1 MAQAESARE
10 STWIPFAWSAVLGR
24 TRLDGHVHLLA
35 SPTYRQVLRAEPWLR
50 RSIPVLIVSFVVIM
64 ALTRIVGV
72 LETRQALEDGARD
85 EVVLIA
91 ATLAGQLG
99 REENHP
105 ADAGWAAAIMPMI
118 QDVLPARA
126 TAEGRQILIADGEG
140 RIKLASPPSPAY
152 DNRLLTDVFGTA
164 QPLTTFGARAGAMAL
179 TLTDGRR
186 ALAAVHHIDDNAGS
200 VAVFQPEDRI
210 YDDWRHNL
218 RTTLTLFAFTA
229 VILLVLTYAYFA
241 QVIRANSADALY
253 ALTAARTET
262 AFRRGRCGFW
272 DWDLARG
279 RFYWSAS
286 MFEMLGLEHGPGLIG
301 FGDVAKLV
309 HPEDVDFASFADGL
323 ITGDL
328 HTLDKAFRMRKAD
341 GSWLWFRV
349 RAEVVDRTETGSR
362 HLVGIAA
369 DITEHR
375 SLVETTV
382 AADLRLRDAIETISE
397 AFVLWDADNRLV
409 MCNSKYQQLHELA
422 DRDIRPGTPYTDVMR
437 VARQPLVRQPVGT
450 EEAAEDGACSFEAEI
465 EDGRWLQISERRT
478 KDGGFVSVGTD
489 ITPLK
494 RHEERLVE
502 SEKRLMGTVLDLRS
516 SRRKLEIQA
525 QQLVELAQKYSE
537 EKVRAEEANKIKS
550 DFLANISHELR
561 TPLNAIIGFSEI
573 MSQGDMLGAF
583 GPEKYS
589 EYSHDIHD
597 SGMFLLNVI
606 NDILDMSKIEA
617 GRMELAHERVRLDEI
632 LAEASRIISH
642 AAEEKRLEVIP
653 EVEAGLSFIGDRRA
667 IKQVVLNLLSNAV
680 KFTPDG
686 GRVTLSASKDASG
699 VSIAIVD
706 TGIGIPADHIATL
719 GRPFVQ
725 VENQFT
731 KSHKGSGLGLAIARS
746 LVELQGGRMTIA
758 STANVGTTVTLT
770 FPPQRGSVAADQ
782 ATEGAAVLHER
793 EDALV

>member
-1 MAQAESARE
+1 M
-10 STWIPFAWSAVLGR
+10 
-24 TRLDGHVHLLA
+24 LA
-35 SPTYRQVLRAEPWLR
+35 SPAYRQVLRAEPWLR
-50 RSIPVLIVSFVVIM
+50 RSIPVLIVTFVAVM
-64 ALTRIVGV
+64 ALTRLVGIM
-72 LETRQALEDGARD
+72 ETRQALENGARD
-85 EVVLIA
+85 EAQLIA

-99 REENHP
+99 RVEDRLATDGWTTTVKPLVDDLLPAHATADGREILVADGDGRIRFAQP
-105 ADAGWAAAIMPMI
+105 AD
-118 QDVLPARA
+118 PAH
-126 TAEGRQILIADGEG
+126 LD
-140 RIKLASPPSPAY
+140 
-152 DNRLLTDVFGTA
+152 RLLTDVFGTA
-164 QPLTTFGARAGAMAL
+164 QPLTTFGAKAGAISL
-179 TLTDGRR
+179 VLPDGRR
-186 ALAAVHHIDDNAGS
+186 AVATIHHAEGNLGS

-210 YDDWRHNL
+210 YDDWRRNL

-253 ALTAARTET
+253 ALTTARTET

-286 MFEMLGLEHGPGLIG
+286 MFEMLGLENSAGLIG
-301 FGDVAKLV
+301 FGDVAHLV
-309 HPEDVDFASFADGL
+309 HPEDVDFFAFANGLAS
-323 ITGDL
+323 GDI

-349 RAEVVDRTETGSR
+349 RAEVVERTETGSR

-375 SLVETTV
+375 RLVETTV

-409 MCNSKYQQLHELA
+409 MCNSKYQQLHDLS
-422 DRDIRPGTPYTDVMR
+422 DRDIRPGTPYAAVMK
-437 VARQPLVRQPVGT
+437 VARQPIVRQPT
-450 EEAAEDGACSFEAEI
+450 AAEEPAEDGSCSFEAEI
-465 EDGRWLQISERRT
+465 ENGGWLQISERRT

-489 ITPLK
+489 ITALK

-525 QQLVELAQKYSE
+525 QQLVELAEKYSE
-537 EKVRAEEANKIKS
+537 EKQRAEEANKIKS

-573 MSQGDMLGAF
+573 MSQGGLMGAF
-583 GPEKYS
+583 GPDKYA
-589 EYSHDIHD
+589 EYSRDIHH

-617 GRMELAHERVRLDEI
+617 GRMELAHETVPLDEI
-632 LAEASRIISH
+632 LAEAGRIIAH
-642 AAEEKRLEVIP
+642 AADEKAISVEPRVEPNLEV
-653 EVEAGLSFIGDRRA
+653 AGDRRA
-667 IKQVVLNLLSNAV
+667 MKQVVLNLLSNAV
-680 KFTPDG
+680 KFTPEG
-686 GRVTLSASKDASG
+686 GRVSLTAQTDADG
-699 VSIAIVD
+699 EAVTIAIVD
-706 TGIGIPADHIATL
+706 TGIGIPADHIASL

-758 STANVGTTVTLT
+758 STQGVGTTVTLG
-770 FPPQRGSVAADQ
+770 FPLHRSAERTAA
-782 ATEGAAVLHER
+782 A
-793 EDALV
+793 

>member
-1 MAQAESARE
+1 MVQAASARE
-10 STWIPFAWSAVLGR
+10 RSWIPFAWSSVMGR
-24 TRLDGHVHLLA
+24 PRLEGHAHLLA
-35 SPTYRQVLRAEPWLR
+35 SPAYRQVLRAEPWLR
-50 RSIPVLIVSFVVIM
+50 RSIPVLIVTFVAVM
-64 ALTRIVGV
+64 ALTRLVGIM
-72 LETRQALEDGARD
+72 ETRQALEDGARD
-85 EVVLIA
+85 EVALIA
-91 ATLAGQLG
+91 ATLAGQVG
-99 REENHP
+99 RAEERVTR
-105 ADAGWAAAIMPMI
+105 DGWEAATNALIR
-118 QDVLPARA
+118 DLLPERA
-126 TAEGRQILIADGEG
+126 TAEGRQILVADGEG
-140 RIKLASPPSPAY
+140 RIQATLPPAPAW
-152 DNRLLTDVFGTA
+152 DHRLLTEVFGTA
-164 QPLTTFGARAGAMAL
+164 QPITTFGVKAGVISL
-179 TLTDGRR
+179 TLTDGARV
-186 ALAAVHHIDDNAGS
+186 LATVHHVENNLGS
-200 VAVFQPEDRI
+200 IAVYQPEDRI
-210 YDDWRHNL
+210 YDDWRRNL

-241 QVIRANSADALY
+241 QVLRANSADALY
-253 ALTAARTET
+253 ALTTARTET

-286 MFEMLGLEHGPGLIG
+286 MFEMLGLESGAGLIG
-301 FGDVAKLV
+301 FGDVARLV
-309 HPEDVDFASFADGL
+309 HPEDVDFVAFANGLAS
-323 ITGDL
+323 GDI

-375 SLVETTV
+375 RLVETTV

-397 AFVLWDADNRLV
+397 AFVLWDAENRLV
-409 MCNSKYQQLHELA
+409 MCNSKYQQLHGLA
-422 DRDIRPGTPYTDVMR
+422 DRDIRPGTPYAAVMK
-437 VARQPLVRQPVGT
+437 VARQPLVRQPVAHEGT
-450 EEAAEDGACSFEAEI
+450 TEDGSSSFEAEI

-525 QQLVELAQKYSE
+525 QQLVELAEKYSE

-583 GPEKYS
+583 GPDKYA
-589 EYSHDIHD
+589 EYSRDIHH

-617 GRMELAHERVRLDEI
+617 GRMELARESVPLDQI
-632 LAEASRIISH
+632 LAEAGRIVAH
-642 AAEEKRLEVIP
+642 AADEKRLELVP
-653 EVEAGLSFIGDRRA
+653 RVEPDLTVTGDRRA
-667 IKQVVLNLLSNAV
+667 VKQVVLNLLSNAV
-680 KFTPDG
+680 KFTPEG
-686 GRVTLSASKDASG
+686 GRVTLDAHHDREADA
-699 VSIAIVD
+699 VVITIVD
-706 TGIGIPADHIATL
+706 TGIGIPADHIASL

-758 STANVGTTVTLT
+758 STQGVGTTVTLA
-770 FPPQRGSVAADQ
+770 FPLPPGTAAAQPHDA
-782 ATEGAAVLHER
+782 ATAESPAA
-793 EDALV
+793 A

>member
-1 MAQAESARE
+1 MAQASSARAQA
-10 STWIPFAWSAVLGR
+10 WIPFAWASLLGKPR
-24 TRLDGHVHLLA
+24 IEGHAHLLA

-50 RSIPVLIVSFVVIM
+50 RSIPVLIVTFVAVM
-64 ALTRIVGV
+64 ALTRLVGI
-72 LETRQALEDGARD
+72 LETRQVLEDGARD
-85 EVVLIA
+85 EVQLVA

-99 REENHP
+99 RTGDRLETQGWETTVRGLVGDLPTRATEEGREILFADGDGRIRAAHP
-105 ADAGWAAAIMPMI
+105 ATAAVI
-118 QDVLPARA
+118 DHH
-126 TAEGRQILIADGEG
+126 
-140 RIKLASPPSPAY
+140 
-152 DNRLLTDVFGTA
+152 LTDVFGTA
-164 QPLTTFGARAGAMAL
+164 QPITTFGAKAGAV
-179 TLTDGRR
+179 TLSLPDGRR
-186 ALAAVHHIDDNAGS
+186 VIATVHHIEDNLGS

-210 YDDWRHNL
+210 YDDWRRNL

-253 ALTAARTET
+253 ALTTARTET

-286 MFEMLGLEHGPGLIG
+286 MFEMLGLESGAGLIG
-301 FGDVAKLV
+301 FGDVARLV
-309 HPEDVDFASFADGL
+309 HPEDVDFSAFADGL
-323 ITGDL
+323 ASGTVS
-328 HTLDKAFRMRKAD
+328 TLDKAFRMHRAD
-341 GSWLWFRV
+341 GTWLWFRV
-349 RAEVVDRTETGSR
+349 RAEVVDRAETGSR

-375 SLVETTV
+375 HLLETTV

-409 MCNSKYQQLHELA
+409 MCNTKYQQLHELD
-422 DRDIRPGTPYTDVMR
+422 DRDIRPGSPYATVMNA
-437 VARQPLVRQPVGT
+437 ARQPIVRQPT
-450 EEAAEDGACSFEAEI
+450 AAEEPGEDGSCSFEAEI

-489 ITPLK
+489 ITALK

-525 QQLVELAQKYSE
+525 QQLVELAEKYSE
-537 EKVRAEEANKIKS
+537 EKSRAEEANKIKS

-561 TPLNAIIGFSEI
+561 TPLNAIIGFSEM
-573 MSQGDMLGAF
+573 MSEGGLMGVF
-583 GPEKYS
+583 GPEKYA
-589 EYSHDIHD
+589 EYSRDIHH

-617 GRMELAHERVRLDEI
+617 GRMELAAESVPLDEI
-632 LAEASRIISH
+632 LAEAGRIIAH
-642 AAEEKRLEVIP
+642 AADEKALRLDPSVAP
-653 EVEAGLSFIGDRRA
+653 GLVVTGDRRA
-667 IKQVVLNLLSNAV
+667 MKQVVLNLLSNAV
-680 KFTPDG
+680 KFTPEG
-686 GRVTLSASKDASG
+686 GRVTLEARRRDEDGA
-699 VSIAIVD
+699 VTIAIVD
-706 TGIGIPADHIATL
+706 TGIGIPPDHIASL

-746 LVELQGGRMTIA
+746 LVELQGGHMAIT
-758 STANVGTTVTLT
+758 STEGVGTTVTLT
-770 FPPQRGSVAADQ
+770 FPRR
-782 ATEGAAVLHER
+782 EGPTSTASA
-793 EDALV
+793 

>member
-10 STWIPFAWSAVLGR
+10 STWIPFTWSAFVGR
-24 TRLDGHVHLLA
+24 PRLEGHIHLLA

-50 RSIPVLIVSFVVIM
+50 RSIPVLIVTFVVIM
-64 ALTRIVGV
+64 ALTRVVGIM
-72 LETRQALEDGARD
+72 ETRRALEDSARD
-85 EVVLIA
+85 EAVLIA

-99 REENHP
+99 RAETRPGE
-105 ADAGWAAAIMPMI
+105 AGWASALRPLLD
-118 QDVLPARA
+118 DVLPERA
-126 TAEGRQILIADGEG
+126 TADGRQILIADRDG
-140 RIKLASPPSPAY
+140 RILAAHPTDPAFEG
-152 DNRLLTDVFGTA
+152 RLLTDVFGTA
-164 QPLTTFGARAGAMAL
+164 QPLTTFGARAGALSL

-186 ALAAVHHIDDNAGS
+186 VLAALHHVDGNLGS
-200 VAVFQPEDRI
+200 IAVFQPEERI
-210 YDDWRHNL
+210 YDDWRRNL

-253 ALTAARTET
+253 AVTTARTET

-286 MFEMLGLEHGPGLIG
+286 MFEMLGLESPAGLIG
-301 FGDVAKLV
+301 FGEVAKLV
-309 HPEDVDFASFADGL
+309 HPDDVDFASFANGL
-323 ITGDL
+323 ITGDI

-341 GSWLWFRV
+341 GGWLWFRV

-375 SLVETTV
+375 RLVETTV

-409 MCNSKYQQLHELA
+409 MCNSKYQQLHSLG
-422 DRDIRPGTPYTDVMR
+422 DDDIRPGTPYNAVMK
-437 VARQPLVRQPVGT
+437 VARQPLVRQPVGI
-450 EEAAEDGACSFEAEI
+450 EGASDDGASSFEAEI

-525 QQLVELAQKYSE
+525 QQLVELAEKYSE

-589 EYSHDIHD
+589 EYSRDIHH

-617 GRMELAHERVRLDEI
+617 GRMELAHEQVPLDEI
-632 LAEASRIISH
+632 LAEAGRIISH
-642 AAEEKRLEVIP
+642 AAEQRHLVVTP
-653 EVEAGLSFIGDRRA
+653 EVEPGLSFTGDRRA

-680 KFTPDG
+680 KFTPEGGHVGLTAKHVDG
-686 GRVTLSASKDASG
+686 AIT
-699 VSIAIVD
+699 IAIVD
-706 TGIGIPADHIATL
+706 TGIGIPADHITSL

-758 STANVGTTVTLT
+758 STPDVGTTVTLT
-770 FPPQRGSVAADQ
+770 FASGANAEAAETDTAG
-782 ATEGAAVLHER
+782 AT
-793 EDALV
+793 